1 MHRKAAPVLRL
12 RTEQFQRR
20 CKGLGLIT
28 PTSQAEYLG
37 LSKWTISR
45 LLNGAIAPGEHVI
58 ACTLYAFPNFRFE
71 DFFEVIDASTV
82 KESAA

>member
-1 MHRKAAPVLRL
+1 MHRKATPVLRL
-12 RTEQFQRR
+12 RTEQFQRH
-20 CKGLGLIT
+20 CKTLGLENA
-28 PTSQAEYLG
+28 SAQAEHLG

-45 LLNGAIAPGEHVI
+45 LLSGAIVPGEHVI
-58 ACTLYAFPNFRFE
+58 ACTLYAFPGLRFD